1 MTGSSL
7 LKAEFESEQPKSD
20 EGHRVLA
27 HAARL
32 AQAAW
37 GDRLIAA
44 YAMGSLA
51 HGGFSKHVSDIDLG
65 LVIED
70 PLEDADITTLDGILG
85 KLKANAIPL
94 ADRLSVFWGSP
105 ATVSGN
111 GVGGRFPPV
120 DLLDLKQCGRLLA
133 GRDIRSEV
141 RTPAL
146 KELVVSGAAFA
157 LRVLSTA
164 QTTAYLRNPTELVNA
179 GTRKLTKLVLYPVR
193 FLYTARTGQV
203 GVNHKAVEHFS
214 AVTTGM
220 PAALARSALAWREA
234 PPDPGD
240 GAIAEALRKGLLPL
254 YRVFLEDYEQ
264 RLRGYGELD
273 LAQAYCE
280 WRQQLA

>member
-7 LKAEFESEQPKSD
+7 LKTKFESQHPISD
-20 EGHRVLA
+20 EGHRALA
-27 HAARL
+27 HAAHL

-70 PLEDADITTLDGILG
+70 PLEDADVTTLDGILAT
-85 KLKANAIPL
+85 LKADAIPL

-111 GVGGRFPPV
+111 GAGGRFPPV

-133 GRDIRSEV
+133 GRDIRSGV

-146 KELVVSGAAFA
+146 KELVISGAAFA
-157 LRVLSTA
+157 LRVLSTT

-214 AVTTGM
+214 AVAAGG
-220 PAALARSALAWREA
+220 PAGLARSALAWREA

-240 GAIAEALRKGLLPL
+240 RAIAEALRKGLLPL

-264 RLRGYGELD
+264 RLLGYGELD
-273 LAQAYCE
+273 LAQAYSE